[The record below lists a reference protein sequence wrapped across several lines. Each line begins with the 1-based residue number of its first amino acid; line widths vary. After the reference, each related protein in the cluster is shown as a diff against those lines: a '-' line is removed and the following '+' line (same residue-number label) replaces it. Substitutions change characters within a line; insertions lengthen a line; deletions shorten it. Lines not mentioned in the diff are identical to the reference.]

1 MDWFFDS
8 WSSFAFLRWT
18 QFVMMYCL
26 FVYWWI
32 QLGNI
37 LLYFYIYIHE
47 FYWSIFFFS
56 YNVCV
61 LFCYQGIYGLLK
73 ILKLFPP
80 FLFIYFINLLKRISF
95 DFIFSIFFCF
105 EFQCLLFFIIF
116 SHLFD
121 IGLIFSSNLL
131 KRGLRLL
138 IWYLCLLKYKHLNA
152 TNLLNIALASFHKFW
167 YAVFCLYAVKNIF
180 QFPFWLL

>member
-1 MDWFFDS
+1 MATS
-8 WSSFAFLRWT
+8 WLVQLKKECMQLKSTSRQFLDR
-18 QFVMMYCL
+18 
-26 FVYWWI
+26 
-32 QLGNI
+32 
-37 LLYFYIYIHE
+37 
-47 FYWSIFFFS
+47 SIFFFS

-116 SHLFD
+116 FHLFD
-121 IGLIFSSNLL
+121 IGLIFSSSLL
-131 KRGLRLL
+131 KWGLRLL
-138 IWYLCLLKYKHLNA
+138 IWYLLSSKR
-152 TNLLNIALASFHKFW
+152 
-167 YAVFCLYAVKNIF
+167 
-180 QFPFWLL
+180 